1 MGILNAT
8 PDSFS
13 GDGLGTDH
21 GALLERARRQLADGA
36 AILDV
41 GGESTRPG
49 AESVGPATELA
60 RAIPLVEA
68 LRVVTIPISIDTSRA
83 VVAEAALRA
92 GAVIVNDVSGFADP
106 ELPRVAAEYGA
117 WLVAM
122 HNGWT
127 RKDQGAGDVV
137 ERVSAVLAALVAD
150 AMRAGVAPDR
160 VIVDPG
166 IGFGKTTA
174 ESLTLV
180 RRLGELR
187 ARFPR
192 NRLLVGP
199 SRKRFIGETL
209 GLDVGE
215 RLEGT
220 LAIVSLAVAAG
231 ADIVR
236 VHDVAAA
243 VRAARMASAVVTDA
257 GSTRRIVRD
266 P

>member
-21 GALLERARRQLADGA
+21 RALLARARGQLAEGA

-49 AESVGPATELA
+49 AGSVALATELA
-60 RAIPLVEA
+60 RAIPVVEV
-68 LRVVTIPISIDTSRA
+68 LRGMAIPISIDTCHAA
-83 VVAEAALRA
+83 VADAALRA
-92 GAVIVNDVSGFADP
+92 GAVIVNDVSGLADP
-106 ELPRVAAEYGA
+106 ELARVAAEHGA
-117 WLVAM
+117 WLVVT
-122 HNGWT
+122 HNGWI
-127 RKDQGAGDVV
+127 RKDEGAGDVV
-137 ERVSAVLAALVAD
+137 RRVGAVLAELVAD
-150 AMRAGVAPDR
+150 AVRGGVDAER

-166 IGFGKTTA
+166 LGFGKSVT

-209 GLDVGE
+209 GLDIGD

-220 LAIVSLAVAAG
+220 LAIVSLAIAAG
-231 ADIVR
+231 ADVVR
-236 VHDVAAA
+236 VHDVGPA
-243 VRAARMASAVVTDA
+243 VRAARMARAVVVQT
-257 GSTRRIVRD
+257 
-266 P
+266 

>member
-1 MGILNAT
+1 M
-8 PDSFS
+8 
-13 GDGLGTDH
+13 GTDRD
-21 GALLERARRQLADGA
+21 ALVALAHRQLAEGA
-36 AILDV
+36 AILDI

-49 AESVGPATELA
+49 AVPGGLAAELA
-60 RAIPLVEA
+60 RAIPLLEA
-68 LRVVTIPISIDTSRA
+68 LHGVRVPISIDTSHA
-83 VVAEAALRA
+83 AVAEAALRA
-92 GAVIVNDVSGFADP
+92 GAVIVNDVSGLADP
-106 ELPRVAAEYGA
+106 ELPRVAAAHGA
-117 WLVAM
+117 WLVVM

-127 RKDQGAGDVV
+127 RKDEGTGDVV
-137 ERVSAVLAALVAD
+137 RRVGAVLAELVAD
-150 AMRAGVAPDR
+150 AVRAGVAPDR

-166 IGFGKTTA
+166 LGFGKTIA

-199 SRKRFIGETL
+199 SRKRFIGATL

-231 ADIVR
+231 ADVVR
-236 VHDVAAA
+236 VHDVGPA
-243 VRAARMASAVVTDA
+243 VRAARMARAVMA
-257 GSTRRIVRD
+257 QI
-266 P
+266 

>member
-1 MGILNAT
+1 M
-8 PDSFS
+8 
-13 GDGLGTDH
+13 
-21 GALLERARRQLADGA
+21 ALAHRQLAEGA
-36 AILDV
+36 AILDI

-49 AESVGPATELA
+49 AVPVGIPAELA

-68 LRVVTIPISIDTSRA
+68 LHGITVPISIDTSHA
-83 VVAEAALRA
+83 AVAEAALRA
-92 GAVIVNDVSGFADP
+92 GAVIVNDVSGLADP
-106 ELPRVAAEYGA
+106 ELPRVAAMHGA
-117 WLVAM
+117 WLVVT

-127 RKDQGAGDVV
+127 RKDEGTGDVV
-137 ERVSAVLAALVAD
+137 ERVSTVLAELVAD
-150 AMRAGVAPDR
+150 AIRAGVALDR

>member
-1 MGILNAT
+1 MMSWGEPPWIMGILNAT

-13 GDGLGTDH
+13 GDGVGTDLD
-21 GALLERARRQLADGA
+21 ALVARAHQQIADGA

-41 GGESTRPG
+41 GGESTRPK
-49 AESVGPATELA
+49 AEPVGLAEELA
-60 RAIPLVEA
+60 RAIPVIEA
-68 LRVVTIPISIDTSRA
+68 LHGIAAPISIDTSHA
-83 VVAEAALRA
+83 AVAEAGLRA
-92 GAVIVNDVSGFADP
+92 GATIVNDVSGLADP
-106 ELPRVAAEYGA
+106 DLARVAAAHGA
-117 WLVAM
+117 WLVVM
-122 HNGWT
+122 HNGWV
-127 RKDQGAGDVV
+127 RKDEGLGDVV
-137 ERVSAVLAALVAD
+137 ERVGAALEELLAEAV
-150 AMRAGVAPDR
+150 RAGVAPER

-166 IGFGKTTA
+166 LGFGKTVA

-187 ARFPR
+187 GRFAR

-220 LAIVSLAVAAG
+220 LAIVSLGVAAG

-236 VHDVAAA
+236 VHDVRPA
-243 VRAARMASAVVTDA
+243 VRASRMARAVR
-257 GSTRRIVRD
+257 G
-266 P
+266 

>member
-13 GDGLGTDH
+13 GDGLGTDRD
-21 GALLERARRQLADGA
+21 ALVALAHRQLAEGA
-36 AILDV
+36 AILDI

-49 AESVGPATELA
+49 AVPVGIPAELA

-68 LRVVTIPISIDTSRA
+68 LHRVRIPISIDTSHA
-83 VVAEAALRA
+83 AVAEAALRA
-92 GAVIVNDVSGFADP
+92 GAVIVNDVSGLADP
-106 ELPRVAAEYGA
+106 ELPRVAAMHGA
-117 WLVAM
+117 WLVVT

-127 RKDQGAGDVV
+127 RKDEGTGDVV
-137 ERVSAVLAALVAD
+137 ERVSTVLAELVAD
-150 AMRAGVAPDR
+150 AIRAGVALDR

-187 ARFPR
+187 ERFPR

-199 SRKRFIGETL
+199 SRKRFIGEIL
-209 GLDVGE
+209 GLDLGH

-220 LAIVSLAVAAG
+220 LAITALAVAAG
-231 ADIVR
+231 ADVVR
-236 VHDVAAA
+236 VHDVGPA
-243 VRAARMASAVVTDA
+243 VRAARMARAVVAET
-257 GSTRRIVRD
+257 GSVQRTSLR
-266 P
+266 

>member
-1 MGILNAT
+1 M
-8 PDSFS
+8 
-13 GDGLGTDH
+13 
-21 GALLERARRQLADGA
+21 LERARRQVAAGA

-49 AESVGPATELA
+49 AEPVGLATELA
-60 RAIPLVEA
+60 RAIPLIGA
-68 LRVVTIPISIDTSRA
+68 LRAVGGVTVPISIDTSRA
-83 VVAEAALRA
+83 AVARAALLA

-106 ELPRVAAEYGA
+106 ELPRVAAEHGA
-117 WLVAM
+117 WLVVM

-127 RKDQGAGDVV
+127 RMDQGSGDVV
-137 ERVSAVLAALVAD
+137 ERVSAALAALVAD
-150 AMRAGVAPDR
+150 AMRAGVPPDR

-174 ESLTLV
+174 ESLMLV

-243 VRAARMASAVVTDA
+243 VRAARMASAVMTDT
-257 GSTRRIVRD
+257 GSTRRMVRD
-266 P
+266 T